1 MIVNGEEMDIQAGTT
16 VEELLQKLN
25 FNDNR
30 VVVEVDLAIVSKD
43 EYSIKKLD
51 TNSKVEIIQFV
62 GGGWIWKRR
71 K

>member
-1 MIVNGEEMDIQAGTT
+1 MIVNGEKMDIQAGIT

-30 VVVEVDLAIVSKD
+30 VVVEVDLEIVSKD

-62 GGGWIWKRR
+62 GGG
-71 K
+71 

>member
-62 GGGWIWKRR
+62 GGG
-71 K
+71 

>member
-1 MIVNGEEMDIQAGTT
+1 MIVNGEKMDIQAGTT
-16 VEELLQKLN
+16 VEDLLQKLN

-62 GGGWIWKRR
+62 GGG
-71 K
+71 

>member
-1 MIVNGEEMDIQAGTT
+1 MIVNGEKMDIQAGTT

-43 EYSIKKLD
+43 KYSIKKLD

-62 GGGWIWKRR
+62 GGG
-71 K
+71 

>member
-1 MIVNGEEMDIQAGTT
+1 MIVNGEKMDIQPGTT

-62 GGGWIWKRR
+62 GGG
-71 K
+71 

>member
-1 MIVNGEEMDIQAGTT
+1 MIVNGEKMDIQAGIT

-62 GGGWIWKRR
+62 GGG
-71 K
+71 

>member
-1 MIVNGEEMDIQAGTT
+1 MIVNGEKMDIQAGTT

-62 GGGWIWKRR
+62 GGG
-71 K
+71 